1 MLGIPDWPVLV
12 KLREVE
18 EQQER
23 GRLER
28 LRRVLGGALHGRL
41 LNVGCGTGGFNVVA
55 EEAGVRPVGVDADA
69 EAIAICALK
78 REKAGGAF
86 VRAVA
91 ERLPFPDA
99 TFDVVYCF
107 SAIEHVESVEAT
119 VAEMVRVARPGG
131 LVYVHTPNAWSWYE
145 GHYKLLWAP
154 FLPAPRGPA
163 LPAPARAPE
172 RVPRDAPAAHP
183 DRPAARLRAGGRA
196 GSALLRRR
204 AAPRVARAAS
214 RADRTLLPALRRLAV
229 HRAGGAQAV
238 TSILFACEYYP
249 PFAPGGAEW
258 STAAWAAALARR
270 GHRVTVVTPNYGAAP
285 REERDGA
292 TIIRVPFPV
301 KLVPGQ
307 GEARFTVH
315 RNPLFHLYFAWQ
327 VWRAARAADARIVH
341 AQGKSA
347 LVAAWLAGRAL
358 GRPVLLTIRD
368 IGLLCPLGHCT
379 IFEPWERFD
388 CGTAQYVGKCLPYH
402 LAHYAADLGVLG
414 RARVR
419 ASALAAWLDNRLR
432 QQALRRVDG
441 VIGVSRGILDV
452 FPLRLLPAA
461 RRQWAVP
468 NPPPPVAVPS
478 EAEARAAR
486 ARLGLGAAPVVLYA
500 GKLSA
505 GKGTPVLLEA
515 LDRIAAAVPG
525 VRFVLAGKGGMA
537 IPTRPDLHVLG
548 VLPQP
553 ELFAL
558 YRAADVVV
566 VPSVWPE
573 PLSRV
578 LLEAMRIGRPV
589 VATAVGGTPDA
600 VEHGVTGLLVPRQD
614 PEALAKAVIELL
626 LDPER
631 RERMGRAA
639 AERAALHVLDEHRLV
654 DALLDAYR
662 EVASA

>member
-1 MLGIPDWPVLV
+1 M
-12 KLREVE
+12 
-18 EQQER
+18 
-23 GRLER
+23 
-28 LRRVLGGALHGRL
+28 
-41 LNVGCGTGGFNVVA
+41 
-55 EEAGVRPVGVDADA
+55 
-69 EAIAICALK
+69 
-78 REKAGGAF
+78 
-86 VRAVA
+86 
-91 ERLPFPDA
+91 
-99 TFDVVYCF
+99 
-107 SAIEHVESVEAT
+107 
-119 VAEMVRVARPGG
+119 
-131 LVYVHTPNAWSWYE
+131 
-145 GHYKLLWAP
+145 
-154 FLPAPRGPA
+154 
-163 LPAPARAPE
+163 
-172 RVPRDAPAAHP
+172 
-183 DRPAARLRAGGRA
+183 
-196 GSALLRRR
+196 
-204 AAPRVARAAS
+204 
-214 RADRTLLPALRRLAV
+214 
-229 HRAGGAQAV
+229 
-238 TSILFACEYYP
+238 TSILFASEYYP

-292 TIIRVPFPV
+292 TVVRVPFPV

-315 RNPLFHLYFAWQ
+315 RNPAFHLYFAVQ

-379 IFEPWERFD
+379 VFEPWERFD
-388 CGTAQYVGKCLPYH
+388 CGVAQYVGKCLPYH
-402 LAHYAADLGVLG
+402 LANYAADMGPLG

-419 ASALAAWLDNRLR
+419 LAALGAWLDNRLR
-432 QQALRRVDG
+432 QQALRRIDG

-452 FPLRLLPAA
+452 FPPRFLAGP
-461 RRQWAVP
+461 RRRVVP
-468 NPPPPVAVPS
+468 NLPPPVAVPS
-478 EAEARAAR
+478 EAQARTAR
-486 ARLGLGAAPVVLYA
+486 ERLGIGGAPLVVYA

-525 VRFVLAGKGGMA
+525 ARFVLAGKGSMT
-537 IPTRPDLHVLG
+537 IPARPDLHVLG
-548 VLPQP
+548 VLPQA

-578 LLEAMRIGRPV
+578 LLETMRIGRPV
-589 VATAVGGTPDA
+589 VATAVGGTPEVVD
-600 VEHGVTGLLVPRQD
+600 HGVTGLLVPRRD
-614 PEALAKAVIELL
+614 PEALAKAVTELL
-626 LDPER
+626 LDRAR

-639 AERAALHVLDEHRLV
+639 AERAASAFSERCLV

-662 EVASA
+662 EAASA